1 MEGKLFEASRKGDTA
16 TLLKLIEEDP
26 LVLEDSIKHAS
37 KETPLHL
44 ASLLGHTDF
53 VKLILNQNP
62 KFAKIVNQKGY
73 SPMHLACANGH
84 VEVVGELLKI
94 DLESGHELCRLRDK
108 NGRTPLHLATIKGR
122 VLVIGELLK
131 DCPESVR
138 EVTKQKETI
147 LHLTVKN
154 ENGFEALKILVEEFN
169 SKELLN
175 WKDEE
180 GNTILHLA
188 AAMKQ
193 HKVSFFCCSLPQANT
208 SITS

>member
-1 MEGKLFEASRKGDTA
+1 MEDKLYEASRKGNTA
-16 TLLKLIEEDP
+16 ILLKLMEEDP
-26 LVLEDSIKHAS
+26 LILEDSIKHAS

-62 KFAKIVNQKGY
+62 KFARIVNQKGY

-94 DLESGHELCRLRDK
+94 DLGNGHELCTRRDK
-108 NGRTPLHLATIKGR
+108 KGRTPLHLATIKGR
-122 VLVIGELLK
+122 VLVTSELLK
-131 DCPESVR
+131 ACPESVR
-138 EVTKQKETI
+138 EVTEQKETI

-154 ENGFEALKILVEEFN
+154 ENGFEALKMLVEGFN
-169 SKELLN
+169 GKELLN

-180 GNTILHLA
+180 GYTILHLA
-188 AAMKQ
+188 TAMKQ
-193 HKVSFFCCSLPQANT
+193 HKVSFFVFVFFFFLYRD
-208 SITS
+208 

>member
-1 MEGKLFEASRKGDTA
+1 MEERLFEACRKGNTA

-26 LVLEDSIKHAS
+26 LVLEDSIKHAF

-53 VKLILNQNP
+53 VRLILSQKP
-62 KFAKIVNQKGY
+62 EFAKVVNHKGY

-94 DLESGHELCRLRDK
+94 DLDSDHDLCRRRDNK
-108 NGRTPLHLATIKGR
+108 GRTPLHLATIKGR
-122 VLVIGELLK
+122 VLVAGELLK
-131 DCPESVR
+131 ACPESAM
-138 EVTKQKETI
+138 EVTEQKENI

-154 ENGFEALKILVEEFN
+154 ENGFKALKILVENLN

-188 AAMKQ
+188 AARKQ
-193 HKVSFFCCSLPQANT
+193 HKVSFLGLFLLCFNY
-208 SITS
+208 